1 MVVLFGGLM
10 KGKWFVSESFIS
22 YYQCS
27 KNRFKLLFGPKQNTF
42 VLKIGLDVRLINNL
56 I

>member
-22 YYQCS
+22 YYQCC
-27 KNRFKLLFGPKQNTF
+27 KLRFGPKRNTF
-42 VLKIGLDVRLINNL
+42 VLKIGLDVHLINNL